1 MSIHEENPVMI
12 STAKCATVAAGAS
25 EELPIFVAPFDCYL
39 LDMFMTDDAG
49 FSGDD
54 TNYSTLSFQRK
65 GTAGSGTD
73 EIASKAFVTGVDATV
88 RVPYNVG
95 ALHKDYRFI
104 PKGTAVTY
112 KKVHTLT
119 GIAFTDPIFS
129 VKFVAA

>member
-12 STAKCATVAAGAS
+12 TTVKCATVAAGTS
-25 EELPIFVAPFDCYL
+25 EELPVFVAPFDCYL
-39 LDMFMTDDAG
+39 LDLFMTDDAG

-65 GTAGSGTD
+65 GAAGSGTD
-73 EIASKAFVTGVDATV
+73 EIASKAFTLAVDATV
-88 RVPYNVG
+88 RVPNSVG
-95 ALHKDYRFI
+95 ALHKDYRYI